1 MIGLVFDLLS
11 LSFLPLVSYIVLS
24 SSHILFFK
32 IFLSKDQDSG
42 FNNLERLG
50 IVSIVLACFLIS
62 FCQETSNK
70 PFNVIPDGAFIMW
83 GIIGIG
89 CSLMIRRLGFYSGK
103 VLLEVSIPAQLT
115 VFAVSIVKMGVSV
128 LMSKS
133 SDEFALRQ
141 VYPAM
146 LLLWI
151 LIGASGSLIKIFCKQ
166 SDIIVVCG
174 GYQA

>member
-1 MIGLVFDLLS
+1 
-11 LSFLPLVSYIVLS
+11 
-24 SSHILFFK
+24 
-32 IFLSKDQDSG
+32 
-42 FNNLERLG
+42 
-50 IVSIVLACFLIS
+50 
-62 FCQETSNK
+62 
-70 PFNVIPDGAFIMW
+70 MW